1 MLLIVAILFLFI
13 GIGFKIIGNKDWYPK
28 IEKNSFYKFLYY
40 NDDDISSTGGFITF
54 ISVIALIVMFILS
67 CIYYSD
73 ARATVSQ
80 LSQKYNALIYKATE
94 KDFRDDF
101 GILNKSIID
110 EVQQWNEE
118 LAYNQALQYNFWV
131 GNLIPN
137 IYDQFEFIEYKEFVG
152 E

>member
-1 MLLIVAILFLFI
+1 MLLIIAILFLFI
-13 GIGFKIIGNKDWYPK
+13 GIGFIIIGKKNWYQK
-28 IEKNSFYKFLYY
+28 KEKNSFYKFLYY

-67 CIYYSD
+67 CISYSD

-80 LSQKYNALIYKATE
+80 LSQEYNALIYKATE

>member
-13 GIGFKIIGNKDWYPK
+13 GIGFNIIGNKNWYQK
-28 IEKNSFYKFLYY
+28 KEKNSFYKFLYY
-40 NDDDISSTGGFITF
+40 NQENISFTGWAITF
-54 ISVIALIVMFILS
+54 ISSIALVVMIVIS
-67 CIYYSD
+67 CINYSS
-73 ARATVSQ
+73 TYLTISTY
-80 LSQKYNALIYKATE
+80 SQKYDALIYKTTE

-101 GILNKSIID
+101 GILNKSIVD
-110 EVQQWNEE
+110 EVQQWNED
-118 LAYNQALQYNFWV
+118 LAYDQALQHNFWI